1 MAPIRASTA
10 SSGVRLSVCGSI
22 CCGYAPLGI
31 QYSSSRWFFCSV
43 GLKLGEDG
51 TELHGVLIGVE
62 DTEPCGWRRLHCR
75 MLERSSPAKASF
87 FTSNFIKSKSLTY
100 SNASGLVGSS
110 GPMARSALIVS
121 LFFSKVFTSVAK
133 LDFCF
138 SSLSLRM
145 QFSGWVSERDA
156 LERWS
161 MQSRSK
167 CSNGRKRY

>member
-1 MAPIRASTA
+1 MAPIKASTA

-75 MLERSSPAKASF
+75 ILERSSPANASF

-121 LFFSKVFTSVAK
+121 LFFSKVFTNVAK
-133 LDFCF
+133 SDFC
-138 SSLSLRM
+138 LCACNI
-145 QFSGWVSERDA
+145 SGWVSERDA
-156 LERWS
+156 LERI
-161 MQSRSK
+161 QCHSK
-167 CSNGRKRY
+167 CSKQQKKKRENFQD